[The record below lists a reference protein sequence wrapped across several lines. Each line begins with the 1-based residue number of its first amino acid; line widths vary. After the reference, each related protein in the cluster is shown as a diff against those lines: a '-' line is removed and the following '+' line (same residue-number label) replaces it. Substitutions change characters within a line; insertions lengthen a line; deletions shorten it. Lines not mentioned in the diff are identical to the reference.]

1 MRKVTEFGS
10 IIFVHGLGSNPD
22 TTWLAKASLSEES
35 TPGRQQF
42 MNWVSDFL
50 PEDLQASQRDIRMFF
65 YNYDSYWKKDAVRS
79 RLMTLG
85 NELLEDIH
93 GKIIVSE
100 TALIQAQMSQR
111 SLQIVDRTKAILFLG
126 TPHRGTSIGTWGWIL
141 AQALRP
147 LGSNPLILA
156 DLGYDGFPLQDLHRH
171 FIHATRDDPYVF
183 NFFEKLPTV
192 LFQLWFFRWQQF
204 YVQEQSATYQ
214 GKNVRNIGLSVDHYG
229 LNKFGCRLGG
239 YDMVKSKL
247 VEVCERSTRSP
258 RRYYHVPLERC
269 AVELQLELPKDHS
282 AIREPV
288 FEDPAVLAV
297 NLWLHDR
304 LESDEEWLVIVDN
317 ADDVS
322 WGVRKIIPKG
332 RRGSL
337 IITSQDNRS
346 VRLVNGACERVHVG
360 LMSGS
365 EGVAVLLKHI
375 RLDTNSASTN
385 IQQGCSDLAKRLGLL
400 ALAIDLAGACI
411 GNDPSPQL
419 ALFQYL
425 ADYERHYTELLRKDD
440 FRGLRPTEKTVWT
453 VWDATIERISKEN
466 MDTRPDLLLTFIAQ
480 FKGGIV
486 EEEMFRLAS
495 LGMAEVNTTLSN
507 EPIDGAQYEL
517 QQFLSSTDKGWDDF
531 KCRQA
536 REALVRYNLLQ
547 KVEGHGGAWP
557 GVSMHSLNL
566 SIASINNFKD
576 TENFQKFAMSN
587 LGMIYF
593 QEGRGKEAEELL
605 VPVMTKTCT
614 AGDSLINL
622 QNILVVAISQRTR
635 SQLKEAE
642 KTLKDITETFEEVL
656 GEEHQATLDI
666 THELAITYVKQARF
680 QEAEELELRVM
691 KTIERT
697 LGQDNPLRI
706 SSMANLAVIYAEMGR
721 KKESNKLFRQIA
733 QIKERSVALGH
744 GDLGTLQ
751 NLSDLGTTY
760 LAQGRLEGAEKTRV
774 KYASSLAASYMYQG
788 RLPQAEQL
796 LVQLL
801 PTMRKVLGEEDHTT
815 LGTLNNLATT
825 YHNQGRRKEAKN
837 LLAGGLETMQR
848 VFEEDS
854 LSTLT
859 AMNNLAVI
867 YLEEGK

>member
-1 MRKVTEFGS
+1 
-10 IIFVHGLGSNPD
+10 
-22 TTWLAKASLSEES
+22 
-35 TPGRQQF
+35 
-42 MNWVSDFL
+42 
-50 PEDLQASQRDIRMFF
+50 
-65 YNYDSYWKKDAVRS
+65 
-79 RLMTLG
+79 
-85 NELLEDIH
+85 
-93 GKIIVSE
+93 
-100 TALIQAQMSQR
+100 
-111 SLQIVDRTKAILFLG
+111 
-126 TPHRGTSIGTWGWIL
+126 
-141 AQALRP
+141 
-147 LGSNPLILA
+147 
-156 DLGYDGFPLQDLHRH
+156 
-171 FIHATRDDPYVF
+171 
-183 NFFEKLPTV
+183 
-192 LFQLWFFRWQQF
+192 
-204 YVQEQSATYQ
+204 
-214 GKNVRNIGLSVDHYG
+214 
-229 LNKFGCRLGG
+229 
-239 YDMVKSKL
+239 MVKSKL
-247 VEVCERSTRSP
+247 VELQVQHETSEVLHAVLLQGLGGTGKSRSALRYAEEHRDRFSP
-258 RRYYHVPLERC
+258 ILWLDAKDEGSIRHSFRRC

-557 GVSMHSLNL
+557 GVSMHSLVKWKAKQNERDHPWPWWYENL

-774 KYASSLAASYMYQG
+774 KVLATSNRILGNEHPMTLSRMHLLASTYG
-788 RLPQAEQL
+788 RQSQWRRAENL
-796 LVQLL
+796 LERVVAI
-801 PTMRKVLGEEDHTT
+801 RKKLLGEDHPDT
-815 LGTLNNLATT
+815 LESMHELATT
-825 YHNQGRRKEAKN
+825 YIR
-837 LLAGGLETMQR
+837 
-848 VFEEDS
+848 
-854 LSTLT
+854 
-859 AMNNLAVI
+859 
-867 YLEEGK
+867 

>member
-1 MRKVTEFGS
+1 MEHVAVELTTIRTVYAEHLL
-10 IIFVHGLGSNPD
+10 INHGGLVV
-22 TTWLAKASLSEES
+22 K
-35 TPGRQQF
+35 Q
-42 MNWVSDFL
+42 
-50 PEDLQASQRDIRMFF
+50 
-65 YNYDSYWKKDAVRS
+65 
-79 RLMTLG
+79 
-85 NELLEDIH
+85 
-93 GKIIVSE
+93 
-100 TALIQAQMSQR
+100 ALIQAQMSQR

-171 FIHATRDDPYVF
+171 FIHATRDDLYVF

-204 YVQEQSATYQ
+204 CVQEQSATYE

-229 LNKFGCRLGG
+229 LNKFGSRLGG

-247 VEVCERSTRSP
+247 VELCERLTRSP
-258 RRYYHVPLERC
+258 RRYYHVLLELVDTYTERVELSQELEAKLQVQHETSEVLHAVLLQGLAGTGKSQLALRYAEEHKDRFSPILWLDAKDEESMRHSFRRC

-288 FEDPAVLAV
+288 FEGPVVLAV

-304 LESDEEWLVIVDN
+304 VESDEEWLVIVDN

-360 LMSGS
+360 LMSES

-375 RLDTNSASTN
+375 RLDTNSASTD

-400 ALAIDLAGACI
+400 ALAIDLAGAYI

-466 MDTRPDLLLTFIAQ
+466 TETRPDLLLTFIAQ
-480 FKGGIV
+480 FKGSIV

-495 LGMAEVNTTLSN
+495 LGMAEVNTTLSK
-507 EPIDGAQYEL
+507 ESVDGAQYEL

-531 KCRQA
+531 KYRQA

-547 KVEGHGGAWP
+547 KVEGHDGAWP
-557 GVSMHSLNL
+557 GVSLHSLVQWKAKQNERDHPWPWWYEVFVGAVSCPSLL
-566 SIASINNFKD
+566 SQGLSCPAVMCPSCAPDLALTVLSMPVIIMYPSLHLPHWSF
-576 TENFQKFAMSN
+576 
-587 LGMIYF
+587 LG
-593 QEGRGKEAEELL
+593 
-605 VPVMTKTCT
+605 
-614 AGDSLINL
+614 
-622 QNILVVAISQRTR
+622 
-635 SQLKEAE
+635 
-642 KTLKDITETFEEVL
+642 
-656 GEEHQATLDI
+656 
-666 THELAITYVKQARF
+666 
-680 QEAEELELRVM
+680 
-691 KTIERT
+691 
-697 LGQDNPLRI
+697 
-706 SSMANLAVIYAEMGR
+706 
-721 KKESNKLFRQIA
+721 
-733 QIKERSVALGH
+733 
-744 GDLGTLQ
+744 
-751 NLSDLGTTY
+751 
-760 LAQGRLEGAEKTRV
+760 
-774 KYASSLAASYMYQG
+774 
-788 RLPQAEQL
+788 
-796 LVQLL
+796 
-801 PTMRKVLGEEDHTT
+801 
-815 LGTLNNLATT
+815 
-825 YHNQGRRKEAKN
+825 
-837 LLAGGLETMQR
+837 
-848 VFEEDS
+848 
-854 LSTLT
+854 
-859 AMNNLAVI
+859 
-867 YLEEGK
+867 